1 MHFYKFLSLYSHV
14 KMIASQYHQTIVT
27 DISCYRSW
35 FNIRMVYALDD
46 SLGVEANVFNTIR

>member
-1 MHFYKFLSLYSHV
+1 MHFYKFVSLQSHV
-14 KMIASQYHQTIVT
+14 KTIASQYHQTTVT

-46 SLGVEANVFNTIR
+46 SPGVEANVFNTIR